1 VAANAPICPIL
12 IVRPKRLE
20 IAANC
25 TKQITELISNRI
37 KTDPLAGPFMRV
49 ASGTAYARTGGC
61 VNGNQPLVS
70 VCYPR
75 KRPVEFKK
83 AGY

>member
-1 VAANAPICPIL
+1 
-12 IVRPKRLE
+12 
-20 IAANC
+20 
-25 TKQITELISNRI
+25 
-37 KTDPLAGPFMRV
+37 MRV

-70 VCYPR
+70 VCYPI